1 MMVCSTMGIIKM
13 IIERDYE
20 FLIFP
25 IAILIGGAYLFS
37 IRPKEDERDK
47 YDWEPPQYAKPM
59 VIRPKQKTETHKGI
73 AKRCKKH
80 FNITLNPKIM
90 DKFNEKEKYVA
101 DSTIFE
107 NSGATP
113 TSADCREDPY
123 EELPENYYQ

>member
-1 MMVCSTMGIIKM
+1 
-13 IIERDYE
+13 
-20 FLIFP
+20 
-25 IAILIGGAYLFS
+25 
-37 IRPKEDERDK
+37 
-47 YDWEPPQYAKPM
+47 
-59 VIRPKQKTETHKGI
+59 
-73 AKRCKKH
+73 
-80 FNITLNPKIM
+80 M